1 MIPLRCRE
9 WGACRGR
16 GFSGEPEVVVFR
28 ICNQLGLITLEPTA
42 LLAYTIRMP
51 GSDRQPR
58 FVAGIQV
65 PCPRMSVMDLAD
77 RAADLRGVTAI
88 VR

>member
-1 MIPLRCRE
+1 MIPLRYHE
-9 WGACRGR
+9 WGAYRGR
-16 GFSGEPEVVVFR
+16 GFFGEFGVAAFR
-28 ICNQLGLITLEPTA
+28 ICNQLGLITPQSTA

-58 FVAGIQV
+58 FVAGLQV
-65 PCPRMSVMDLAD
+65 PYLRMSVMGLAD
-77 RAADLRGVTAI
+77 QAADFRRVTAI